1 MGKVDPRS
9 GIFVCCKGVHDTILE
24 NSSAK
29 DYSKTSDIVQTLDS
43 LINQEIMEM
52 LDEGAMK
59 KVKYHVP
66 GYGKSSMYKLKSSQ
80 QAYSIQA
87 LQNGLLEIL
96 SREKW
101 EVLYCLNCL
110 ILSAF
115 VHELKKLCEICL
127 VGISLRVSL
136 PLIWIRTCS
145 QNFFKTIKGTNSSIE
160 VVKHSSSDISR
171 RYSSNGKDV
180 KGNFNEQ

>member
-9 GIFVCCKGVHDTILE
+9 GISVCCKGVDDTILE

-66 GYGKSSMYKLKSSQ
+66 GYGKSSMYKLKSFQ

-96 SREKW
+96 SREK
-101 EVLYCLNCL
+101 
-110 ILSAF
+110 
-115 VHELKKLCEICL
+115 
-127 VGISLRVSL
+127 
-136 PLIWIRTCS
+136 
-145 QNFFKTIKGTNSSIE
+145 
-160 VVKHSSSDISR
+160 
-171 RYSSNGKDV
+171 
-180 KGNFNEQ
+180 